1 MKKFFVVAIVGI
13 LVFAAASL
21 LAQRGSADLSDLIVS
36 KIEFQKVDSGK
47 DSDGH
52 TYWIFNVLVTIKNQG
67 KGNAGPFDVLLER
80 NNGAGKS
87 FQVACQTC
95 TLHVAGLATGAEKKL
110 DPRQFNNAN
119 DAPSSFRATVDSGHS
134 VTEGNEQNNQ
144 KTETFVSLAA
154 GDFEPVPQQLMLPDL
169 IVTDLA
175 FQNVTTSTSNGS
187 SYVRFDL
194 AATVKNQGKGKAPA
208 CMVTFLK
215 SSDAAVAGTPIT
227 DSPVPAL
234 AAGAQAVVVQP
245 GITYK
250 VGNPDLFYRAHVD
263 YMNMVKETDDTNNF
277 KVAKLPGY

>member
-1 MKKFFVVAIVGI
+1 MKKFVVISIVGI

-21 LAQRGSADLSDLIVS
+21 LAQRGSVDLPDLIVS
-36 KIEFQKVDSGK
+36 KIDFQKVESGK

-52 TYWIFNVLVTIKNQG
+52 TYWIFNVLITIKNQG
-67 KGNAGPFDVLLER
+67 KGDAGPFDVLLER
-80 NNGAGKS
+80 NDGAGKA
-87 FQVACQTC
+87 FQKACASC
-95 TLHVAGLATGAEKKL
+95 TLHVVRIIANGEKTL
-110 DPRQFNNAN
+110 EPLQFNNAN
-119 DAPSSFRATVDSGHS
+119 DAPSSFRVTADSGKS
-134 VTEGNEQNNQ
+134 VNEGNEQNNQ
-144 KTETFVSLAA
+144 KTETFISLTP
-154 GDFEPVPQQLMLPDL
+154 GDVGLTPQQLMLPDL
-169 IVTDLA
+169 VVLDLA
-175 FQNVTTSTSNGS
+175 FKNVTTYASNGN